1 MTHSKREKKIKG
13 LFQVCGRP
21 VDVRKALTRHQ
32 IETATKRRDS
42 QQRRGMYDRDNYSRG
57 GSGTGGGGGGGY
69 GGRGGYDDRRDH
81 YGRGRDPYDDPRR
94 GYDPRGYDRQPYD
107 RYRDR

>member
-1 MTHSKREKKIKG
+1 MKFLKIFLK
-13 LFQVCGRP
+13 VCGRP

-57 GSGTGGGGGGGY
+57 GSAGGGGGGGY